1 MNSFLLN
8 RTIGSISPPVLQR
21 AQTTRLV
28 HAISPT
34 PGVRF
39 RNEQTGADVAST
51 ADRRDEDQDGGTERI
66 WAHKA
71 GVNALAIDRFEGRL

>member
-28 HAISPT
+28 HAIFPT
-34 PGVRF
+34 PGVWF
-39 RNEQTGADVAST
+39 RDEQTGADVAST
-51 ADRRDEDQDGGTERI
+51 ADQQDQGQDGGTEQI

>member
-21 AQTTRLV
+21 AQTTRLI

-34 PGVRF
+34 PGVQF
-39 RNEQTGADVAST
+39 RNEHTGTNVAFT
-51 ADRRDEDQDGGTERI
+51 AGQQDEDQGRGTEQI

>member
-39 RNEQTGADVAST
+39 RNEQTGADVSST
-51 ADRRDEDQDGGTERI
+51 ADGQDGCQGGGAEQI

>member
-28 HAISPT
+28 HAISPA
-34 PGVRF
+34 PGVQF
-39 RNEQTGADVAST
+39 LNEQTGPEVASST
-51 ADRRDEDQDGGTERI
+51 DRHDDDRDASTEHI

-71 GVNALAIDRFEGRL
+71 GVNALAIDRFEGRW